1 MIYKDKMKA
10 NRAYR
15 CFVRQYKSAQEAVAD
30 IPSGASIA
38 TGGFGYRG
46 VPDSL
51 LSALSQ
57 SPATRLALIACD
69 PFGLEPLLVPGKV
82 THAALSYVLSS
93 PFQQLMRDG
102 QVELQLT
109 PMGTLVEKL
118 RAAGAGLPAFYV
130 RTGVNSW
137 VEHGKVPIR
146 WQNGVP
152 IAFSSPKETRTFNG
166 KRYILEESLKP
177 DYGFVRA
184 WKADTL
190 GNLIYRGVARN
201 FNSAIAQS
209 ASVTIAEVDEIVPA
223 GTISP
228 SDIHTPCAYVH
239 RLVLRRASL
248 PTHNDPGKAA
258 HSVSAQKL
266 KIAKRAARE
275 IQPGMYV
282 NLGIGLPTLVA
293 EFLEEGKCCF
303 QSENGILGM
312 GKLRAESRDEELV
325 NAGREPVSL
334 LPGAAHFGSAES
346 FAMIRGGHIDL
357 SILGAF
363 EVSGNGDLANWCVPG
378 LRMPGIGGGMDLV
391 NSGSRILAL
400 CLHTSP
406 ASAPRLLQTCTLPL
420 TGKAVV
426 SKVITDLAVF
436 SLDSTDDPQLEETA
450 QGVTVSQ
457 VAASTGFRFQVSER
471 FRANA
476 Y

>member
-1 MIYKDKMKA
+1 
-10 NRAYR
+10 
-15 CFVRQYKSAQEAVAD
+15 VRQYRNAQAAVAD
-30 IPSGASIA
+30 IPSGACVA
-38 TGGFGYRG
+38 VGGFGYRG

-57 SPATRLALIACD
+57 SLSTRLALIACD

-82 THAALSYVLSS
+82 THAALSYVLSP

-102 QVELQLT
+102 QVQLDLT

-118 RAAGAGLPAFYV
+118 RAAGAGLPAFYT

-137 VEHGKVPIR
+137 VEHGQVPAR
-146 WQNGVP
+146 WLNGVP
-152 IAFSSPKETRTFNG
+152 VAFSSPKETRTFDG
-166 KRYILEESLKP
+166 KKYILEESLKP

-201 FNSAIAQS
+201 FNSAIAQ
-209 ASVTIAEVDEIVPA
+209 AARVTIAEVDEIVPA
-223 GTISP
+223 GSIPP
-228 SDIHTPCAYVH
+228 SEIHTPCAYVR
-239 RLVLRRASL
+239 RLVLRPAGL
-248 PTHNDPGKAA
+248 PVHNDPGKAGHPVNA
-258 HSVSAQKL
+258 HKL

-275 IQPGMYV
+275 VEPGMYV

-293 EFLEEGKCCF
+293 DFLEEGKCCL
-303 QSENGILGM
+303 QSENGMLGM
-312 GKLRAESRDEELV
+312 GKLKAGSRDKELV

-334 LPGAAHFGSAES
+334 LPGAAYFGSAES
-346 FAMIRGGHIDL
+346 FAMIRGGHIAL

-363 EVSGNGDLANWCVPG
+363 EVSGSGDLANWCVPG
-378 LRMPGIGGGMDLV
+378 LRLPGIGGGMDLV
-391 NSGSRILAL
+391 NSGSRVLAL

-406 ASAPRLLQTCTLPL
+406 GGLPRLLQTCSLPL

-426 SKVITDLAVF
+426 SKVITDRAVF
-436 SLDSTDDPQLEETA
+436 SLDGTGGPQLEETA
-450 QGVTVSQ
+450 QGVTIDE
-457 VAASTGFRFQVSER
+457 VAASTGFRFQVSEG